1 MRGPS
6 RITFV
11 SSSLG
16 SGGAERVLSIVANA
30 LAGEGR
36 SVSVVVTSTHK
47 TEPFY
52 ALDPAISFKAPF
64 AGRSYRNKLKAAAAA
79 LSIAGELRR
88 EVLATGPE
96 VIVSFV
102 DKTNALSLAALGR
115 SGVPVVAC
123 EHIYP
128 PAQPLG
134 LFWEAARRLFYPRAA
149 LVTVLTEEAVAF
161 FPKALRGRIAVLPNP
176 VLPPQAGPGA
186 TASALVQASPER
198 SRRILSAGRFTDQ
211 KGFDRLLRAFA
222 ASSAGRLGWSLRV
235 LGDGPLR
242 PALEAMRDSLGLA
255 ASVEFPGV
263 TKDIYGEFA
272 EGAFYA
278 LSSRFE
284 GFPMTLCEAMAAGLP
299 AVAMDCMTGP
309 RHIVRDGV
317 DGLLVP
323 DGDEEALA
331 EAMGRLMDDDG
342 LRARLGERA
351 PEVAERYSLPRIM
364 ELWDGILERA
374 ARGEGGSR

>member
-1 MRGPS
+1 MTGPG

-30 LAGEGR
+30 LAAEGR
-36 SVSVVVTSTHK
+36 SVSIIATSTHK

-52 ALDPAISFKAPF
+52 ALAPSVAFRAPF
-64 AGRSYRNKLKAAAAA
+64 AGRGYRNKASAAMAA
-79 LSIAGELRR
+79 LSILGDLRR
-88 EVLATGPE
+88 EILRTEPE
-96 VIVSFV
+96 LVVSFV
-102 DKTNALSLAALGR
+102 DKTNALCLAAVGR

-134 LFWEAARRLFYPRAA
+134 LFWEAARRFFYPRAA
-149 LVTVLTEEAVAF
+149 LITVLTEEAVDF
-161 FPKALRGRIAVLPNP
+161 FPKSLRERIVVLPNP
-176 VLPPQAGPGA
+176 VIPPQAAAAAAPG
-186 TASALVQASPER
+186 R
-198 SRRILSAGRFTDQ
+198 SRRIVSAGRFTAQ
-211 KGFDRLLRAFA
+211 KGFDRLIRAFSKA
-222 ASSAGRLGWSLRV
+222 AEGRPGWTLRI

-242 PALEAMRDSLGLA
+242 DELLALRASLGL
-255 ASVEFPGV
+255 EGRIELPGV
-263 TKDIYGEFA
+263 TKDIYGEYA

-299 AVAMDCMTGP
+299 AVAMDCRTGP

-317 DGLLVP
+317 DGILVRE
-323 DGDEEALA
+323 GDEDGMAA
-331 EAMGRLMDDDG
+331 AMGRLMDDSD
-342 LRARLGERA
+342 LRDRLGGKA
-351 PEVAERYSLPRIM
+351 HDVVTRYSLPRIM
-364 ELWDGILERA
+364 SMWHGIFERTA
-374 ARGEGGSR
+374 ARKGGSR